1 MTHERGT
8 PPYGWRRRGVG
19 WRWFCPPSLF
29 IKTDTWLGNNDQGL
43 VIGKPPW
50 QRALSPT
57 VLPKLLAC
65 QSPYHAPLWCRGKW
79 VVGVG
84 PLITSSRE
92 HRPPWGM
99 RRVTLLSSLNKIFIC
114 YFFPPWLDNSIPSLG
129 GEHAHHPTDKDMSL
143 TTGQQKGVDL
153 LTSKSALLD
162 CTTV

>member
-1 MTHERGT
+1 MKEAHLHWVEEEGGRVRVVLPTI
-8 PPYGWRRRGVG
+8 
-19 WRWFCPPSLF
+19 FF
-29 IKTDTWLGNNDQGL
+29 IKTDTWLGNNDRGL

-65 QSPYHAPLWCRGKW
+65 QSPHHAPLWCRGKW

-114 YFFPPWLDNSIPSLG
+114 YFFPSWLDNSIPSLG
-129 GEHAHHPTDKDMSL
+129 GEHAHHPSVAELAKICPSL
-143 TTGQQKGVDL
+143 QVKQRGVR
-153 LTSKSALLD
+153 
-162 CTTV
+162 TVYWFTNI